1 MKATSNAGGPSRGR
15 SPVDDGRARVVAN
28 EDVERMEVAVTDD
41 GLDVEVRTCHQHL
54 VDAVREGAIVS
65 VLDAVAMLG
74 DEVVD
79 VDGPLTP

>member
-1 MKATSNAGGPSRGR
+1 MKATSKAGGPSRAR
-15 SPVDDGRARVVAN
+15 SPVDDGRARVAD

-41 GLDVEVRTCHQHL
+41 GLDVDARMCHQHL
-54 VDAVREGAIVS
+54 VYAVREGAIVER
-65 VLDAVAMLG
+65 VGCCRDVG